1 MENRKNPG
9 RVLGELDNAGSHVYE
24 ATYWAQELAAQNDD
38 TDLKAKF
45 TPIAKEL
52 ESNLDKI
59 LEEIKAAKGK
69 SIDVGGYYHPDPEKV
84 KIAMRPSATLNKI
97 LDSLGQAA

>member
-1 MENRKNPG
+1 MLYANT
-9 RVLGELDNAGSHVYE
+9 DNAGSHVYE
-24 ATYWAQELAAQNDD
+24 AMYWAKELATQNDD
-38 TDLKAKF
+38 QELKEKF

-52 ESNLDKI
+52 EANLEKI

-69 SIDVGGYYHPDPEKV
+69 SIDIGGYYHPDPEKV

-97 LDSLGQAA
+97 VGSLGPAA